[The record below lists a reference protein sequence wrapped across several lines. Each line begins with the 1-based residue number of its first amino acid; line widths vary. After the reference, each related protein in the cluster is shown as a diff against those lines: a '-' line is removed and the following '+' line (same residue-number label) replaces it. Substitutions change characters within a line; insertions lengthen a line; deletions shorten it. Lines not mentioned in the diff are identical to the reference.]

1 MSYQIKF
8 SKRVFKFL
16 EKSNQ
21 SLLKKFDDAVRL
33 IKENPYTKV
42 LDIKKVKWKK
52 WHYRLRIWKYR
63 FLYEVREKE
72 ILIYFYEV
80 DSRWD
85 IYKKL

>member
-1 MSYQIKF
+1 MYKIAL
-8 SKRVFKFL
+8 SKKVRKFL
-16 EKSNQ
+16 AKHKDIAR
-21 SLLKKFDDAVRL
+21 LFFKKLHHFATNPFNDVFDIVP
-33 IKENPYTKV
+33 I
-42 LDIKKVKWKK
+42 KWKK

-85 IYKKL
+85 IYKRI